1 MPTLSPTR
9 PSSLVLPQLVSQPAL
24 PAAIKTGSVA
34 SFSGRGFDMIRALP
48 PHTLPRSFAGV
59 AQSGL
64 GEGDIN
70 MNYSKAVP
78 PPNLNIPPASCSSP
92 RYNIPPPSYL
102 QSYPPPPLVG
112 SPQSTFLNHNFIP
125 TAAPNS
131 PATPTTPR
139 TFNYPF
145 PIYSFFPSTKPDSP
159 MSTSPKYS
167 SVTTFQQHMMKHSP
181 SPLITNSSSPY
192 IVQPI
197 SRSSPELGFE
207 TAAVKTEDLSQSI
220 KTKLSFGMQNP
231 MEPSQMSNQVSIDNY
246 F

>member
-24 PAAIKTGSVA
+24 PGASKPGSLA
-34 SFSGRGFDMIRALP
+34 SFSGRGFDMIRTLP
-48 PHTLPRSFAGV
+48 SHSVPRSFAGV
-59 AQSGL
+59 AQSYSG
-64 GEGDIN
+64 GDIN
-70 MNYSKAVP
+70 MNFSKTVP
-78 PPNLNIPPASCSSP
+78 PPNLNLPSSSSP

-112 SPQSTFLNHNFIP
+112 SPQSTYLNQNFIP

-139 TFNYPF
+139 AFNYPY
-145 PIYSFFPSTKPDSP
+145 PYYSFFPSSKPMVPDSP

-181 SPLITNSSSPY
+181 SPMITNPSSPF

-207 TAAVKTEDLSQSI
+207 IPVKTEELSQSI
-220 KTKLSFGMQNP
+220 RTKLGFGNQIP
-231 MEPSQMSNQVSIDNY
+231 IETSQMSSPVSIDNY